1 MAIASPSTEDE
12 VKESVAMSKD
22 SDSSDSADT
31 PLILNTKDDA
41 GDLTYNTL
49 SSSASQMLL
58 KPTDHIRRLSRVF
71 VNFFQSVPNTDTV
84 LCQLLLDTWS
94 DFTRKFPFFF
104 SIVHRKFKLE
114 NDFSFRIHTR
124 TLFAFELPSDTSLK
138 MRVDMKKANS
148 LFGEEMQSAR
158 FRHIFQ
164 HPRILEL
171 SRGEGDY
178 VGMEEA
184 RELVKL
190 VSESLCPATNPTAD
204 QDLVVVHQPQFVDN
218 VPMFSLHVVFCS
230 QGGGAR
236 SRCRHSMI
244 QLLRHEFISM
254 LTDIVISCALPA
266 RLGDVQRDVLE
277 QDISKCWD
285 VDVIEKQS
293 QQESL
298 WMKIS
303 LRLYCLISTLM
314 NTGLY
319 DDQRL
324 ALVLRLWKQ
333 ADQNAEAQLHRAKD
347 VQRKRRRSI
356 EDKNSNA
363 LTPSALLEAQLKSK
377 SSLVRQGLEGNG
389 IGPWNLS
396 PNSFNNPMAM
406 LPALS
411 NQLQQLHNMLQ
422 MQQMQSM
429 AHMNP
434 GQLQAFQ
441 FMQQQQVMQQQ
452 LMNRQQMFTPGMSP
466 FSMAGLGSFA
476 PSTNFLGHDKM
487 PLNPMSIGV
496 GTFPSV
502 NPMWSSMSIH
512 DSFPSPNMMVHP
524 GNSNPNSMNAFFN
537 SMPTQSFPLMPPQPN
552 LNPWM
557 GNQLSMP
564 QILGG
569 CLNAST
575 DTPENFGSASEPR
588 AFIPLKSNLAQ
599 ILESGQKHDLA
610 SVLKKRSTAF
620 D

>member
-1 MAIASPSTEDE
+1 
-12 VKESVAMSKD
+12 
-22 SDSSDSADT
+22 
-31 PLILNTKDDA
+31 
-41 GDLTYNTL
+41 
-49 SSSASQMLL
+49 
-58 KPTDHIRRLSRVF
+58 
-71 VNFFQSVPNTDTV
+71 
-84 LCQLLLDTWS
+84 
-94 DFTRKFPFFF
+94 
-104 SIVHRKFKLE
+104 
-114 NDFSFRIHTR
+114 
-124 TLFAFELPSDTSLK
+124 
-138 MRVDMKKANS
+138 
-148 LFGEEMQSAR
+148 
-158 FRHIFQ
+158 
-164 HPRILEL
+164 
-171 SRGEGDY
+171 
-178 VGMEEA
+178 
-184 RELVKL
+184 
-190 VSESLCPATNPTAD
+190 
-204 QDLVVVHQPQFVDN
+204 VVHQPQFVDN